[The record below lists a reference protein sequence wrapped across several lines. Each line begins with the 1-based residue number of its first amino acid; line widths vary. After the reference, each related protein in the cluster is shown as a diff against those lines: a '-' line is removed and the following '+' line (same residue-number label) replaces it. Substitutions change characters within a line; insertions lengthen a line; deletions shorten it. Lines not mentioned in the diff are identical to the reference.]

1 MFSDFVCSSL
11 LKGRHRAKYQSYD
24 ALRQHF
30 WRQYLRQYDT
40 DDTGSMS
47 QIELRSMLDSL
58 GSTLTKST
66 MESFFT
72 RFGKNPDEGEIS
84 IDQAVQCLEAELG
97 RPDSEKKHID
107 VDESQDT
114 SISATPLLMASGPKG
129 ENIDL
134 DSLDFSGPAHVSANT
149 TGNPPQPTERMQ
161 KPLVEVAAGTDGA
174 VSSSDVEGE
183 SSSGT
188 ASSSAE
194 KKKKSRFGGVGRIG
208 KTKKESSVDS
218 SLITDSVERVIN
230 VKNCPLCHR
239 ARLNVKAEMDI
250 ITHLA
255 ICASQDW
262 HQVDKI
268 MVGNF
273 VTASQAQRKW
283 YTKVIGKLSAGNY
296 QLGAVSSCDCYRF
309 TMYYFVFQ
317 NSANIIVQNRLTG
330 QLEEEKMQVYVRLGI
345 RLLYKGASGRMEGA
359 RGGFI
364 FFFFRYFGMNWF
376 VARRLLKSLSV
387 KQGIKYDDPESAN
400 DIPAFIQFHN
410 LNTGDILDPLD
421 TFST

>member
-1 MFSDFVCSSL
+1 MKEFKLPLSL
-11 LKGRHRAKYQSYD
+11 QKTSLWDSGNPPVIKFRYVLQICLFISELKGRLRSAKYQSYD

-66 MESFFT
+66 IASFFT
-72 RFGKNPDEGEIS
+72 RFGKNPEEEEIS

-107 VDESQDT
+107 GDESQDT
-114 SISATPLLMASGPKG
+114 SMSATPLLLASGPKG
-129 ENIDL
+129 EKIDL
-134 DSLDFSGPAHVSANT
+134 DSLDFSGPAHVSEDTND
-149 TGNPPQPTERMQ
+149 NNKPRIPPPQPTEGMQ
-161 KPLVEVAAGTDGA
+161 RPLLEVAVGTDGT
-174 VSSSDVEGE
+174 VSSSDAEGE
-183 SSSGT
+183 LSSGT

-194 KKKKSRFGGVGRIG
+194 KAKKSRFGGVRRIG
-208 KTKKESSVDS
+208 KAKKESSGDS
-218 SLITDSVERVIN
+218 SPSSDSVERVIN

-239 ARLNVKAEMDI
+239 ARLNDKAEMDI

-296 QLGAVSSCDCYRF
+296 RLGAVS
-309 TMYYFVFQ
+309 
-317 NSANIIVQNRLTG
+317 NREISPFAQSKTF
-330 QLEEEKMQVYVRLGI
+330 
-345 RLLYKGASGRMEGA
+345 GRILQTLSSKIGLQDNW
-359 RGGFI
+359 RKRKC
-364 FFFFRYFGMNWF
+364 RYMFD
-376 VARRLLKSLSV
+376 L
-387 KQGIKYDDPESAN
+387 ESACCTKGRQAAWKAHEVSPSFPFLGFCIN
-400 DIPAFIQFHN
+400 
-410 LNTGDILDPLD
+410 
-421 TFST
+421 